1 MNLAAHPGPPPASPS
16 AVESTTPT
24 TPLPRCEVCPLL
36 ADNLELR
43 QQAGYWKSMHQ
54 RAGTRLTELQAELE
68 HVRAQLRLRERQLF
82 GRKAEPAPAHPP
94 DQATL
99 LPSPEPPRPCGQQRG
114 RPSPPRR
121 DYSHLPVVL
130 QELEL
135 PAGQQQCPHCGQ
147 PFAAFPGT
155 ADSELL
161 EIEVRAYRR
170 RYRRH
175 RYRPTCRCGCQPGL
189 VTAPGPA
196 KLIPKSQLGVSV
208 WVTVL
213 LDKFAFGRPTQ
224 RLLADLASHGLDL
237 SAGTLTDGL
246 QRLVPLFEPL
256 YEAWVAKSRQ
266 MDHWHADETRWLV
279 FVSLPD
285 KSGHR
290 WYLWAFQSEAV
301 VVFVLDPGRAHDVPE
316 EHLGSAATGILSVD
330 RYSAYKALP
339 QVKNGRILLAFCW
352 AHQRRD
358 FLGAAAA
365 WPTEQQ
371 WALGWVTAIGELY
384 HLNDRRLEVREDSEA
399 FQQRDQDLRVAV
411 AAFQQRWEAEGA
423 EPQLHPARRK
433 TLSSLRDHWPG
444 LTLFVEHPEI
454 PMDNNTVERTLREPV
469 VGRKNYAG
477 SRALWSGQLLVQ
489 MLSLLATLK
498 LWGLNPRLWLTAY
511 LEACA
516 QAAGRVPAEASR
528 WLPWNLSQEQQRAW
542 ASEPAAQDST

>member
-1 MNLAAHPGPPPASPS
+1 
-16 AVESTTPT
+16 
-24 TPLPRCEVCPLL
+24 
-36 ADNLELR
+36 
-43 QQAGYWKSMHQ
+43 MHQ
-54 RAGTRLTELQAELE
+54 RACTRLTELQAELE
-68 HVRAQLRLRERQLF
+68 HLRAQLRLRERQLF
-82 GRKAEPAPAHPP
+82 GRKAEPAPAHTL
-94 DQATL
+94 DQATVL
-99 LPSPEPPRPCGQQRG
+99 HAPEPPRPCGQQRG

-121 DYSHLPVVL
+121 NYSHLPVVL

-135 PAGQQQCPHCGQ
+135 PADQQQCPQCGQ
-147 PFAAFPGT
+147 PFASFPGT

-170 RYRRH
+170 RSRRH
-175 RYRPTCRCGCQPGL
+175 RYRPTCRCGCQPGI
-189 VTAPGPA
+189 VTAPGPP
-196 KLIPKSQLGVSV
+196 KLIPKSRLGVSV

-213 LDKFAFGRPTQ
+213 LDKFAFGRPTR

-246 QRLVPLFEPL
+246 QRLAPLFQPL
-256 YEAWVAKSRQ
+256 YEALVAKSRQ

-316 EHLGSAATGILSVD
+316 EHLGSAATGILNVD

-358 FLGAAAA
+358 FLGAAAD
-365 WPTEQQ
+365 WPTEQE
-371 WALGWVTAIGELY
+371 WALSWVTAIGELY

-399 FQQRDQDLRVAV
+399 FHQRDQDLRVAV
-411 AAFQQRWEAEGA
+411 AAFQQRWETEGA

-433 TLSSLRDHWPG
+433 TLSSLREHWPG

-454 PMDNNTVERTLREPV
+454 PMDNNAVERTLREPV

-489 MLSLLATLK
+489 LLSLLATLK

-516 QAAGRVPAEASR
+516 QAGGHVPADPSR

-542 ASEPAAQDST
+542 ANEPAAQDST

>member
-1 MNLAAHPGPPPASPS
+1 MNLAAHSEVPPSSTPAGASTLPS
-16 AVESTTPT
+16 S
-24 TPLPRCEVCPLL
+24 LPRCDVCPLL
-36 ADNLELR
+36 AEILELR

-54 RAGTRLTELQAELE
+54 RACARLTELQAELE
-68 HVRAQLRLRERQLF
+68 QLRAQLRLRERQLF
-82 GRKAEPAPAHPP
+82 GRKAEPAPAHAP
-94 DQATL
+94 DQATV
-99 LPSPEPPRPCGQQRG
+99 PSPPEPPRPRGQQRG

-130 QELEL
+130 HELAR
-135 PAGQQQCPHCGQ
+135 PADQQQCPQCGQ
-147 PFAAFPGT
+147 PFASFPGT

-175 RYRPTCRCGCQPGL
+175 RYRPTCRCGCQPGI

-196 KLIPKSQLGVSV
+196 KLIPKSPFGVSV

-224 RLLADLASHGLDL
+224 RLLADLGSHGLGL

-256 YEAWVAKSRQ
+256 YDALVAKNRQ
-266 MDHWHADETRWLV
+266 LDHWHADETRWLV

-290 WYLWAFQSEAV
+290 WVLWAFQSAAA

-316 EHLGSAATGILSVD
+316 GHLGAAARGILNVD

-358 FLGAAAA
+358 FLGVAAD
-365 WPTEQQ
+365 WPTEQA
-371 WALGWVTAIGELY
+371 WALSWVTAIGELY
-384 HLNDRRLEVREDSEA
+384 HLNDRRLELREDSEG
-399 FQQRDQDLRVAV
+399 FSQRDQDLRVAV
-411 AAFQQRWEAEGA
+411 AAFRQRWETEAA

-433 TLSSLRDHWPG
+433 VLSSLQEHWPG
-444 LTLFVEHPEI
+444 LTLFVEHPEV
-454 PMDNNTVERTLREPV
+454 PMDNNAVERTLREPV

-477 SRALWSGQLLVQ
+477 SRALWSGQLLVRL
-489 MLSLLATLK
+489 LSLLATLK
-498 LWGLNPRLWLTAY
+498 LWGINPRPWLTAY
-511 LEACA
+511 LAACA
-516 QAAGRVPAEASR
+516 QAGGRAPAEPGR
-528 WLPWNLSQEQQRAW
+528 WLPWNLSEEQRQAW
-542 ASEPAAQDST
+542 SSEPALQDST

>member
-1 MNLAAHPGPPPASPS
+1 MLAENLQ
-16 AVESTTPT
+16 
-24 TPLPRCEVCPLL
+24 
-36 ADNLELR
+36 LR
-43 QQAGYWKSMHQ
+43 QQAGYWKSMHH
-54 RAGTRLTELQAELE
+54 RATTRLTELQAELE

-82 GRKAEPAPAHPP
+82 GKKAEPAPAHPP

-99 LPSPEPPRPCGQQRG
+99 LPSPEPPRRRGQQRG
-114 RPSPPRR
+114 WPSPPRR
-121 DYSHLPVVL
+121 DSSHLPVVL
-130 QELEL
+130 HELEL
-135 PAGQQQCPHCGQ
+135 PADQQQCPQCGQ
-147 PFAAFPGT
+147 PFDSFPGT

-175 RYRPTCRCGCQPGL
+175 RYRPTCRCGCQPGI

-196 KLIPKSQLGVSV
+196 KLLPKSQLGVSV

-213 LDKFAFGRPTQ
+213 LDKFAFGRPMQ

-246 QRLVPLFEPL
+246 QRLVPLFQPL
-256 YEAWVAKSRQ
+256 YEALVAKSRQ

-285 KSGHR
+285 KTGHR

-316 EHLGSAATGILSVD
+316 EHLGSAATGILNVD

-358 FLGAAAA
+358 FLGAAAD
-365 WPTEQQ
+365 WPSEQE
-371 WALGWVTAIGELY
+371 WALGWVSAIGELY
-384 HLNDRRLEVREDSEA
+384 HLNNRRLEVREDSEA
-399 FQQRDQDLRVAV
+399 FEQRDQDLRVAV
-411 AAFQQRWEAEGA
+411 AAFQQRFEAEGT
-423 EPQLHPARRK
+423 EPHLHPARRK
-433 TLSSLRDHWPG
+433 TLASLRQHWSG

-454 PMDNNTVERTLREPV
+454 PMDNNVAERTLREPV
-469 VGRKNYAG
+469 IGRKNYAG

-489 MLSLLATLK
+489 LLSLLATLK
-498 LWGLNPRLWLTAY
+498 LWGLNPRRWLTAY

-516 QAAGRVPAEASR
+516 QAGGASLPTPPVGCPGTCPPNNSGRGPASQQPRIRRSWAVATNQEEPHR
-528 WLPWNLSQEQQRAW
+528 TGMQGTLPRRRPGC
-542 ASEPAAQDST
+542 EPAR

>member
-1 MNLAAHPGPPPASPS
+1 
-16 AVESTTPT
+16 
-24 TPLPRCEVCPLL
+24 
-36 ADNLELR
+36 
-43 QQAGYWKSMHQ
+43 MHQ
-54 RAGTRLTELQAELE
+54 RAGTRIADLQDELE
-68 HVRAQLRLRERQLF
+68 HLRAQLRLRERQLF
-82 GRKAEPAPAHPP
+82 GRKAEPAPAHAP
-94 DQATL
+94 DQATVL
-99 LPSPEPPRPCGQQRG
+99 APREPPRPCGQQRG
-114 RPSPPRR
+114 QPSPPRR
-121 DYSHLPVVL
+121 DYSHLPVVV

-135 PAGQQQCPHCGQ
+135 PADQQQCPQCGQ
-147 PFAAFPGT
+147 PFASFPGT

-170 RYRRH
+170 RCRRH
-175 RYRPTCRCGCQPGL
+175 RYRPTCRCGCQPGI
-189 VTAPGPA
+189 VTAPGAA
-196 KLIPKSQLGVSV
+196 KLLPKSQLGVSV

-246 QRLVPLFEPL
+246 QRLLPLFQPL
-256 YEAWVAKSRQ
+256 YEALVAKNRQ
-266 MDHWHADETRWLV
+266 QHHWHADETRWLV
-279 FVSLPD
+279 FVSVPD

-290 WYLWAFQSEAV
+290 WYLWAFQSETV

-316 EHLGSAATGILSVD
+316 EHLGSAATGILNVD

-358 FLGAAAA
+358 FLGMAAD
-365 WPTEQQ
+365 WPTEQE
-371 WALGWVTAIGELY
+371 WALSWVTAIGALY
-384 HLNDRRLEVREDSEA
+384 HLNDRRLELREDSEA
-399 FQQRDQDLRVAV
+399 FSQRDQDLREAV
-411 AAFQQRWEAEGA
+411 AAFQQRWEVEAA
-423 EPQLHPARRK
+423 APPLHPARRK
-433 TLSSLRDHWPG
+433 VLSSLREHWPG

-454 PMDNNTVERTLREPV
+454 PMDNNAVERTLREPV

-516 QAAGRVPAEASR
+516 QAGGHVPAESSP
-528 WLPWNLSQEQQRAW
+528 WLPWNLSKEQQRAW
-542 ASEPAAQDST
+542 ASEPAPLDST

>member
-1 MNLAAHPGPPPASPS
+1 MNLAAHSVPHLSTPPAVQSAPPSTPPP
-16 AVESTTPT
+16 
-24 TPLPRCEVCPLL
+24 RCDCCPLL
-36 ADNLELR
+36 AENLELR

-54 RAGTRLTELQAELE
+54 RACSRLTELQAELE
-68 HVRAQLRLRERQLF
+68 QLRAQLRLRERQLF
-82 GRKAEPAPAHPP
+82 GRKAEPAPAHSP
-94 DQATL
+94 DQATVS
-99 LPSPEPPRPCGQQRG
+99 PSAEPPHPCGQQRG

-121 DYSHLPVVL
+121 DYSHLPVVC
-130 QELEL
+130 QELDL
-135 PAGQQQCPHCGQ
+135 SAAQQQCPQCGQ
-147 PFAAFPGT
+147 PFAPFPGT

-175 RYRPTCRCGCQPGL
+175 RYRPTCRCGCQPGI

-237 SAGTLTDGL
+237 SAGTLTAGL
-246 QRLVPLFEPL
+246 QRLVPLFQPL
-256 YEAWVAKSRQ
+256 YEALVAKNRQ

-316 EHLGSAATGILSVD
+316 EHLGAAATGILNVD

-339 QVKNGRILLAFCW
+339 QVKNGHILLAFCW

-358 FLGAAAA
+358 FLGVAAD
-365 WPTEQQ
+365 WPTEQE
-371 WALGWVTAIGELY
+371 WAFGWVTAIGELY

-399 FQQRDQDLRVAV
+399 FYQRDQDLREAV
-411 AAFQQRWEAEGA
+411 AAFQQRWETEGA
-423 EPQLHPARRK
+423 EPPLHPARRK
-433 TLSSLRDHWPG
+433 VLSSLREHWPG

-454 PMDNNTVERTLREPV
+454 PMDNNAVERTLREPV

-498 LWGLNPRLWLTAY
+498 LWSLNPRLWLTAY
-511 LEACA
+511 LQACA
-516 QAAGRVPAEASR
+516 QGGGRVPAEPCR
-528 WLPWNLSQEQQRAW
+528 WLPWNLTAEQQQAW
-542 ASEPAAQDST
+542 TNQPTPRDST

>member
-1 MNLAAHPGPPPASPS
+1 
-16 AVESTTPT
+16 
-24 TPLPRCEVCPLL
+24 
-36 ADNLELR
+36 
-43 QQAGYWKSMHQ
+43 MHQ
-54 RAGTRLTELQAELE
+54 RACSRLSELQAELE
-68 HVRAQLRLRERQLF
+68 QLRAQLRLRERQLF
-82 GRKAEPAPAHPP
+82 GRKAEPASAHPP
-94 DQATL
+94 DQATVM
-99 LPSPEPPRPCGQQRG
+99 PSSESPRPCGQQRG

-135 PAGQQQCPHCGQ
+135 PADQQQCTQCGH
-147 PFAAFPGT
+147 PFTSFPGT

-175 RYRPTCRCGCQPGL
+175 RYRPTCRCGCHPGI

-246 QRLVPLFEPL
+246 QRLVPLFQPL
-256 YEAWVAKSRQ
+256 YEALVAKSRQ

-290 WYLWAFQSEAV
+290 WYLWAFQSEVV

-316 EHLGSAATGILSVD
+316 EHLGAAASGILNVD

-358 FLGAAAA
+358 FLGVAAD
-365 WPTEQQ
+365 WPTEQE
-371 WALGWVTAIGELY
+371 WAFGWVTAIGELY

-399 FQQRDQDLRVAV
+399 FHQRDQDLRQAV
-411 AAFQQRWEAEGA
+411 AAFQQRWEVEGA
-423 EPQLHPARRK
+423 EPPLHPARCK
-433 TLSSLRDHWPG
+433 VLSSLREHWPG

-454 PMDNNTVERTLREPV
+454 PMDNNAVERTLREPV

-516 QAAGRVPAEASR
+516 QAGGRVPAEPSR
-528 WLPWNLSQEQQRAW
+528 WLPWNLSAEQQRAW
-542 ASEPAAQDST
+542 TNQPTPQDST

>member
-1 MNLAAHPGPPPASPS
+1 
-16 AVESTTPT
+16 
-24 TPLPRCEVCPLL
+24 
-36 ADNLELR
+36 
-43 QQAGYWKSMHQ
+43 MHQ
-54 RAGTRLTELQAELE
+54 RACARLAELQAELE
-68 HVRAQLRLRERQLF
+68 QLRAQLRLRERQLF
-82 GRKAEPAPAHPP
+82 GRKAEPAPAHTL
-94 DQATL
+94 DQATVR
-99 LPSPEPPRPCGQQRG
+99 SDPEPPRPCGQQRG

-121 DYSHLPVVL
+121 DYNHLPVVL
-130 QELEL
+130 QEQEL
-135 PAGQQQCPHCGQ
+135 PADQQQCSRCGQ

-175 RYRPTCRCGCQPGL
+175 RYRPTCRCRCQPGII
-189 VTAPGPA
+189 TAPGPA

-246 QRLVPLFEPL
+246 QRLVPLFQPL
-256 YEAWVAKSRQ
+256 YEALVVKSRQ

-316 EHLGSAATGILSVD
+316 EHLGSAATGILNVD

-358 FLGAAAA
+358 FLGAAAD
-365 WPTEQQ
+365 WPTERE
-371 WALGWVTAIGELY
+371 WALSWVTAIGELY

-399 FQQRDQDLRVAV
+399 FHQRDQDLRKAV
-411 AAFQQRWEAEGA
+411 AAFQQRWETEGA

-433 TLSSLRDHWPG
+433 TLSSLREHWLG

-454 PMDNNTVERTLREPV
+454 PMDNNAVERTLREPV

-516 QAAGRVPAEASR
+516 QAGGRVPVNPSR
-528 WLPWNLSQEQQRAW
+528 WLPWNLSEEQRRAW
-542 ASEPAAQDST
+542 TSEPAAQDST